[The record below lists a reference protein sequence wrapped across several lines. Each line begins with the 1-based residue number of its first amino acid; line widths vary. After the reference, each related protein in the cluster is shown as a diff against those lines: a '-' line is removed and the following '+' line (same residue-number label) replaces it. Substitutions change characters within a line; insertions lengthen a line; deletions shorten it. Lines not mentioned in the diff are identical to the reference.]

1 MARSISGSQPNRA
14 SFSITADIT
23 EGSETHKWAPS
34 EGGCRKI
41 PGRASQGMEC
51 SIWWCPWIVDF
62 RYSLN
67 SSIKDNILKM
77 LFCTN
82 VCGVFFKRKKEIN
95 LIPKYL
101 MQIKYVKAL
110 ELKLEVCIWVT
121 SWPIDSKLS
130 VLVQRLSDCPNTCGP
145 LWRKCAIFVCANH
158 GGLSWI
164 WTELESL
171 RLFSFFFFLSPPFH
185 FSTFQ
190 LLWMAFNTSLQ
201 PQRHLLEQRNSS
213 EWIRTSILNILPACV
228 LLSPSPLLLPPSPP
242 SPPIL
247 LFFSFCPTLCSVCV
261 GVEPLY
267 RDGVLGRASKAFITA
282 FAVLCYTGKHRA
294 THAWPLTSLWSSAI
308 HEKRGLWPTNLFL
321 I

>member
-1 MARSISGSQPNRA
+1 MAN
-14 SFSITADIT
+14 
-23 EGSETHKWAPS
+23 WL
-34 EGGCRKI
+34 KI
-41 PGRASQGMEC
+41 ICAGTKVEWLS
-51 SIWWCPWIVDF
+51 
-62 RYSLN
+62 
-67 SSIKDNILKM
+67 
-77 LFCTN
+77 
-82 VCGVFFKRKKEIN
+82 
-95 LIPKYL
+95 KYL
-101 MQIKYVKAL
+101 WTFMKKMCNICLCQPWWS
-110 ELKLEVCIWVT
+110 ELDL
-121 SWPIDSKLS
+121 
-130 VLVQRLSDCPNTCGP
+130 N
-145 LWRKCAIFVCANH
+145 
-158 GGLSWI
+158 
-164 WTELESL
+164 WTGIPT
-171 RLFSFFFFLSPPFH
+171 SFFFLFFLSPPFH

>member
-1 MARSISGSQPNRA
+1 
-14 SFSITADIT
+14 
-23 EGSETHKWAPS
+23 
-34 EGGCRKI
+34 
-41 PGRASQGMEC
+41 
-51 SIWWCPWIVDF
+51 
-62 RYSLN
+62 
-67 SSIKDNILKM
+67 
-77 LFCTN
+77 
-82 VCGVFFKRKKEIN
+82 
-95 LIPKYL
+95 

-110 ELKLEVCIWVT
+110 ELKLKVCIWVT
-121 SWPIDSKLS
+121 SWPIDSKSS
-130 VLVQRLSDCPNTCGP
+130 VLVQRLRHCPNTCGP
-145 LWRKCAIFVCANH
+145 VWRKCAIFVCANH
-158 GGLSWI
+158 VCLNWI

-171 RLFSFFFFLSPPFH
+171 HLTYVLFSPPFH

-201 PQRHLLEQRNSS
+201 PQRHFLEERNSS
-213 EWIRTSILNILPACV
+213 EWIRTSILNILPACFEMQE
-228 LLSPSPLLLPPSPP
+228 PFCSPLHRFFSLPLPH
-242 SPPIL
+242 L
-247 LFFSFCPTLCSVCV
+247 HLFFFFFLSFCPTLCSVCV

>member
-1 MARSISGSQPNRA
+1 
-14 SFSITADIT
+14 
-23 EGSETHKWAPS
+23 
-34 EGGCRKI
+34 
-41 PGRASQGMEC
+41 
-51 SIWWCPWIVDF
+51 
-62 RYSLN
+62 
-67 SSIKDNILKM
+67 
-77 LFCTN
+77 
-82 VCGVFFKRKKEIN
+82 
-95 LIPKYL
+95 

-171 RLFSFFFFLSPPFH
+171 RLFSFFFFYLLHSIFQPFNYCGWH
-185 FSTFQ
+185 LIHLCSLKDIYWSKGILQNEYEPAFSIFC
-190 LLWMAFNTSLQ
+190 LHAFCCPLHRFFSL
-201 PQRHLLEQRNSS
+201 PLPHLHLFYY
-213 EWIRTSILNILPACV
+213 
-228 LLSPSPLLLPPSPP
+228 
-242 SPPIL
+242 
-247 LFFSFCPTLCSVCV
+247 FFSFCPTLCSVCV